1 MYDVGSVLHADSAEV
16 SSTDILL
23 RGFGFT
29 CGTTGSGDSV
39 LRQRGASYLSMM
51 RKRLALLVLAA
62 LPLHPL
68 MAALPP
74 VSFEVAKAL
83 KVTRGKSIRSGL
95 VFVDGKYLPPPYVVE
110 RYGNALR
117 INGVQVTTPLIPWSD
132 FLRTQ
137 DGAVVTTETV
147 QPATNEAP
155 AAVAAPEPT
164 PAPAA
169 TSQAVADITDWD
181 DPLADLF
188 ADEKPA
194 KKKTPTRTSRPK
206 PAKPV
211 VRPPM
216 TVTKVE
222 FNGDFAMN
230 DKAKALV
237 ERLNRSRTR
246 VDAYLREDGFICFGS
261 TYAQVS
267 GGAGAAKLL
276 LARLPELQ
284 RDQTEHDDFITA
296 ARASGLGFLSE
307 PILSDLFRN
316 RLDYVKLVKLRNRR
330 LEYERVES
338 LLK

>member
-1 MYDVGSVLHADSAEV
+1 
-16 SSTDILL
+16 
-23 RGFGFT
+23 
-29 CGTTGSGDSV
+29 
-39 LRQRGASYLSMM
+39 M
-51 RKRLALLVLAA
+51 RKRLALLILAA

-74 VSFEVAKAL
+74 VPFEVAKAL
-83 KVTRGKSIRSGL
+83 KVTRGKSIRNGL
-95 VFVDGKYLPPPYVVE
+95 VFIDGKYVPPPYVVE

-117 INGVQVTTPLIPWSD
+117 INGTQVTGPLIAWSE

-137 DGAVVTTETV
+137 EGAVVTTEAV
-147 QPATNEAP
+147 QSATNDVS
-155 AAVAAPEPT
+155 AAVAAPEPE
-164 PAPAA
+164 PEPVA
-169 TSQAVADITDWD
+169 TSQAVSDITDWD

-194 KKKTPTRTSRPK
+194 AKEKKSGSARAYRAK

-211 VRPPM
+211 VRPPT
-216 TVTKVE
+216 TVTKIE

-230 DKAKALV
+230 NKAKALV

-246 VDAYLREDGFICFGS
+246 VDAYLREGGFICFGAAYS
-261 TYAQVS
+261 QVS

-284 RDQTEHDDFITA
+284 RDQTDHDDFLSA

>member
-1 MYDVGSVLHADSAEV
+1 
-16 SSTDILL
+16 
-23 RGFGFT
+23 
-29 CGTTGSGDSV
+29 
-39 LRQRGASYLSMM
+39 M
-51 RKRLALLVLAA
+51 RKRLTVLLLASLPLLPLAA
-62 LPLHPL
+62 APT
-68 MAALPP
+68 P

-83 KVTRGKSIRSGL
+83 KVTRGKPVRNGL
-95 VFVDGKYLPPPYVVE
+95 VFVDGKYLQPPYVVE

-117 INGVQVTTPLIPWSD
+117 INGTQVTGPLIAWSD

-147 QPATNEAP
+147 QPATNAVS
-155 AAVAAPEPT
+155 AGVAAPAPE
-164 PAPAA
+164 PAPAETA
-169 TSQAVADITDWD
+169 QSVADIMDWD

-194 KKKTPTRTSRPK
+194 AKKKSVRPARPK
-206 PAKPV
+206 AVKPV
-211 VRPPM
+211 VRPPT

-222 FNGDFAMN
+222 FSGDFVMN

-246 VDAYLREDGFICFGS
+246 VDAYLREGGFICFGTS
-261 TYAQVS
+261 YSQVN
-267 GGAGAAKLL
+267 GGVGATKLI

-284 RDQTEHDDFITA
+284 RDNADYDGFLSA

-316 RLDYVKLVKLRNRR
+316 RLDYVKLIKLRDRR
-330 LEYERVES
+330 FEHARAEE